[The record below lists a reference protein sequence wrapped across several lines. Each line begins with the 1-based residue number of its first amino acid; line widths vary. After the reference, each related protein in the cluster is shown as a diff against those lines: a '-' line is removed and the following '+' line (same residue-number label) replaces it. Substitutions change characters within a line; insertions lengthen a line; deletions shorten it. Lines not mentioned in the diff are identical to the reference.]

1 MMSWTSFVSFFK
13 RKARERQIEK
23 LSEDLQSL
31 SNKDVSQMQ
40 TGEIRQLRKKLK
52 RSRMGEEEDNEKEE
66 EGE

>member
-1 MMSWTSFVSFFK
+1 MSWTSFVSFFK